1 MTQCLRQ
8 SVIFPSDSVSS
19 KSEIKVLA
27 GLVSPEACP
36 WLEEESHMVSLMHVT
51 VSQAPLLERTA
62 GALH

>member
-1 MTQCLRQ
+1 MTQCLRR
-8 SVIFPSDSVSS
+8 SVIFPSHSVGS

-36 WLEEESHMVSLMHVT
+36 WLEEGPHMVSLMHVT

-62 GALH
+62 DTLH